1 MFHCDFKSAKDHGLF
16 DEIKYKVIR
25 FIDEDKYDFMDFE
38 VITTDEDRECIE
50 DKGYMNVIRVRFEL
64 EGKTYTHLN
73 YYNTSSGFAYFITEG
88 VMWEEEYETEDEDE
102 DTEGKRWCE
111 CGEHYADK
119 EDFWDDVFADC
130 KNCCS
135 EKEYLE
141 QTGQE
146 VEKKKKKV
154 KLIIVD

>member
-1 MFHCDFKSAKDHGLF
+1 
-16 DEIKYKVIR
+16 
-25 FIDEDKYDFMDFE
+25 MDFE
-38 VITTDEDRECIE
+38 VITTDEDRECIK

-102 DTEGKRWCE
+102 EE
-111 CGEHYADK
+111 VVE
-119 EDFWDDVFADC
+119 EQVVE
-130 KNCCS
+130 
-135 EKEYLE
+135 EKI
-141 QTGQE
+141 
-146 VEKKKKKV
+146 KKKV